1 MQDNSLFDLSALAV
15 DSISVLDG
23 SAEGHGMTELSA
35 SACSCGTCSTCIRST
50 PSFIEDEAL

>member
-1 MQDNSLFDLSALAV
+1 MQDNSLFDLSTLAV

-35 SACSCGTCSTCIRST
+35 SACLCGILRST